1 METVIKA
8 LAENKISDVIS
19 FTPKK
24 LLTVKY
30 NGKELNINDTLTP
43 TLVQNKPEVSWE
55 AKNDELYTL
64 ILDDPDAPT
73 RSDPKFGQWKHWLV
87 TNIKGNDI
95 STGQELA
102 KYIGAGPPPNTSL
115 HRYIFILCK
124 QPSNQNIEFKGEHIL
139 PLTADLRNNWNAET
153 FIKKWNLEPEAIN
166 FFQAEHD
173 DYVPQL
179 YAKLGETKDK
189 PVEIK

>member
-8 LAENKISDVIS
+8 LADNKISDVIS

-24 LLTVKY
+24 LLSVKY
-30 NGKELNINDTLTP
+30 NGVELNINDRLTP
-43 TLVQNKPEVSWE
+43 TFVQNKPEVSWE
-55 AKNDELYTL
+55 ANNDELYTL

-102 KYIGAGPPPNTSL
+102 KYIGSGPPPKTGL

-124 QPSNQNIEFKGEHIL
+124 QPGNQNIEFKGEHIL
-139 PLTADLRNNWNAET
+139 PLTGELRNNWNAAT

-166 FFQAEHD
+166 FFQSEFD

-179 YAKLGETKDK
+179 YVKLGESQDK